1 MASQAPT
8 PPGGVPPQMQQL
20 QIQLDDETAQG
31 AYVNMAVV
39 NHSETDFTLD
49 MIYVQPLQPK
59 AKVRARIITSPKHMK
74 QLLLAMQEQV
84 KRYEQRFGVIDVP
97 MFPPGMLPQ

>member
-1 MASQAPT
+1 M
-8 PPGGVPPQMQQL
+8 QL
-20 QIQLDDETAQG
+20 QIQIDDEIAQG

-49 MIYVQPLQPK
+49 MIYVQPQQPK
-59 AKVRARIITSPKHMK
+59 AKVRARVITSPKHMK

-84 KRYEQRFGVIDVP
+84 KRYEERFGVIDVP
-97 MFPPGMLPQ
+97 IFPPGALLQ